1 MKGVRCGLL
10 ALLVCVCAAFVSL
23 LPTTASA
30 ARIDAISFKPPF
42 ERVDT
47 AGRRIVN
54 DTWTY
59 GGSAEAKKHFV
70 RLTTDRQSKKGYLWQ
85 TQPLGRDTF
94 SAILTFRIS
103 GLGKRWFGDGI
114 GLWFTNH
121 QSFVAGVNHGFTDSF
136 TGIGIVVDTFVNP
149 EHKGGHKDVSIQIN
163 DGSKDIDRI
172 NDEVRIGCDAAI
184 RYHEQAAT
192 FDPVHSMSRLKV
204 KIEKQRLVVEI
215 DANSNGRWIACHE
228 VTLPFSENWLES
240 TTIGITGATGA
251 LADNH
256 DVIRFEAFEDFA
268 DTSTGA
274 VDSETIMHTVS
285 KDYKKWMDSPNCGSD
300 CLIAVL
306 QKEIAN
312 FRIEAEHR
320 FSDLKEKTEN
330 TVGKLK
336 NQEKENERRVAEIE
350 AKLSK
355 DIDATLDATH
365 ENIGAAV
372 DYKITKQLN
381 ENPDLVGGG
390 GWKTSFSLLL
400 LGLGVGGF
408 FVYRKYQALM
418 KSHLL

>member
-1 MKGVRCGLL
+1 MKGVRCGGLL
-10 ALLVCVCAAFVSL
+10 ALLCVCAAFVCL
-23 LPTTASA
+23 LPANVRA
-30 ARIDAISFKPPF
+30 ARMDAISFKPPF

-94 SAILTFRIS
+94 SAIMTFRIS

-121 QSFVAGVNHGFTDSF
+121 QSFVSGVNHGFTDSF

-163 DGSKDIDRI
+163 DGSKTIDRI
-172 NDEVRIGCDAAI
+172 NDDARIGCDAEI

-192 FDPVHSMSRLKV
+192 FDPVHSLSRLKV

-215 DANSNGRWIACHE
+215 DANANGRWIACHE

-240 TTIGITGATGA
+240 ATIGITGATGA

-256 DVIRFEAFEDFA
+256 DVIRFEAFEDFS
-268 DTSTGA
+268 DTSTGI

-312 FRIEAEHR
+312 FRVEAEHR

-350 AKLSK
+350 AKLSS